1 MLDSELR
8 DRAQQ
13 YADRNKRTVN
23 FDDELGSGNDGA
35 VWVMAGPTAIKVFWR
50 DDTFERE
57 LAAYLRLRERKVT
70 KIKHFKIPL
79 LIDFDEELMVIEMQ
93 IVTPPFLLDFG
104 KAYVDFR
111 PEYSEDALACWEE
124 QYRELWGEE
133 RWKIVRKLMA
143 NLTLVGIYYQDPTPR
158 NIHFGSEE

>member
-1 MLDSELR
+1 VSVLR
-8 DRAQQ
+8 ATQVARAAQQ
-13 YADRNKRTVN
+13 RLLICWVLETTERYALEGQR
-23 FDDELGSGNDGA
+23 
-35 VWVMAGPTAIKVFWR
+35 AIKVFWR

-57 LAAYLRLRERKVT
+57 LAAYLRLRERKVFT
-70 KIKHFKIPL
+70 VKDFNVPQ

-143 NLTLVGIYYQDPTPR
+143 NLTLVGIYYQEPTPR